1 LQNSKG
7 LDSDNTKMRTVT
19 VVLPC
24 YNEESAV
31 APVLERLLI
40 LSREWSSRGSHSPS
54 GWTLSLDQVFIV
66 DDGSTDRT
74 RAAVEEWETQFLSAL
89 SPRPFKLSVL
99 THPERRGYGAA
110 LKTGIASSE
119 SDYIAFYDVDGTYD
133 PGLLPDMIRVLESDE
148 AEMVC
153 GDRLSSC
160 QHMPFTREV
169 GNRLFVGTINV
180 LYRTRVYDSCT
191 GMRVFTKN
199 MQPFFSSSAL
209 PDGLDYSL
217 AMTLSFL
224 RTGHRLAE
232 IPIPYAKRIGRSKLR
247 VLTDGP
253 RFFLRILASWIHTP
267 LHLRQ
272 VADQR
277 KQLLQ
282 SSVVTKKR

>member
-1 LQNSKG
+1 
-7 LDSDNTKMRTVT
+7 MRTVT

-24 YNEESAV
+24 YNEENAV
-31 APVLERLLI
+31 APVLDRLLE
-40 LSREWSSRGSHSPS
+40 LSRAWGAEKNPQTSP
-54 GWTLSLDQVFIV
+54 LLNLVQVLVV
-66 DDGSTDRT
+66 DDGSTDST
-74 RAAVEEWETQFLSAL
+74 RVAVEKWESGLSGVGL
-89 SPRPFKLSVL
+89 EKPFELTVM
-99 THPERRGYGAA
+99 THPKRQGYGAA
-110 LKTGIASSE
+110 LKTGIASARG
-119 SDYIAFYDVDGTYD
+119 DYIGFYDVDGTYD
-133 PGLLPDMIRVLESDE
+133 PGLFPEMIRVLEADQ

-160 QHMPFTREV
+160 EHMPLTREI

-191 GMRVFTKN
+191 GMRIFTKN
-199 MQPFFSSSAL
+199 MQPFFSSAAL

-224 RTGHRLAE
+224 RTGHRLVE
-232 IPIPYAKRIGRSKLR
+232 IPIPYARRIGRSKLR

-253 RFFLRILASWIHTP
+253 RFFLRILSSWVHTP

-277 KQLLQ
+277 KNLLQ
-282 SSVVTKKR
+282 SSVVSKKR

>member
-1 LQNSKG
+1 MHNSKV
-7 LDSDNTKMRTVT
+7 LDSDKTKMRTVT

-24 YNEESAV
+24 YNEENAV
-31 APVLERLLI
+31 APVLERLLG
-40 LSREWSSRGSHSPS
+40 LCREWSAQTSNPLSN
-54 GWTLSLDQVFIV
+54 WTLSLDQVLIV
-66 DDGSTDRT
+66 DDGSTDQT
-74 RAAVEEWETQFLSAL
+74 RAAVEAWENKFLKVS
-89 SPRPFKLSVL
+89 SQCPFRLSVL
-99 THPERRGYGAA
+99 THAERRGYGAA

-160 QHMPFTREV
+160 EHMPLTREI

-199 MQPFFSSSAL
+199 MQPFFASSAL

-224 RTGHRLAE
+224 RTGHRLVE

-267 LHLRQ
+267 VHLRQ

>member
-1 LQNSKG
+1 MQNSKR
-7 LDSDNTKMRTVT
+7 LDSKTTKMRTVT

-31 APVLERLLI
+31 APVLERLLA
-40 LSREWSSRGSHSPS
+40 LSREWSDLASVHSAD
-54 GWTLSLDQVFIV
+54 WTLNLDQVFIV
-66 DDGSTDRT
+66 DDGSTDQT
-74 RAAVEEWETQFLSAL
+74 RSAVEEWENKTLGAH
-89 SPRPFKLSVL
+89 SPKPFKLSVL
-99 THPERRGYGAA
+99 THTERRGYGAA
-110 LKTGIASSE
+110 LKTGIASSD

-133 PGLLPDMIRVLESDE
+133 PGLLPEMIRVLESDE

-153 GDRLSSC
+153 GDRLSRC
-160 QHMPFTREV
+160 QHMPLTREV
-169 GNRLFVGTINV
+169 GNRLFVGTINI

-199 MQPFFSSSAL
+199 MQPFFSSAAL

-224 RTGHRLAE
+224 RTGHRLVE

-267 LHLRQ
+267 VHLRQ

-282 SSVVTKKR
+282 SSVVSKKR